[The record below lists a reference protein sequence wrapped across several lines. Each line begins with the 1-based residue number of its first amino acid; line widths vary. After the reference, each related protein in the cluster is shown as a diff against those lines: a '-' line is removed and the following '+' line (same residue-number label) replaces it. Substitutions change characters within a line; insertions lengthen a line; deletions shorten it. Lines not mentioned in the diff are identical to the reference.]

1 MLKNLNRA
9 ALIRWALFDGNNKPR
24 LTNDG
29 ALVVETEPH
38 TGRSPNAKFIVKD
51 PVTENLVDWDNNQSI
66 TEEEFE
72 EHERRFMEHISDRVL
87 YEQDLYAGFDPEH
100 RLPVR
105 IRTSKAWHSLFAR
118 NMFFHPKQ
126 DEIKSFEPEFE
137 VYSVLEASKEPRVY
151 ISFEKKLIL
160 ISGTDYAGE
169 IKKSVFTVLN
179 FLLPQKGV
187 LPMHCSV
194 NVNPVGPT
202 STIFFGL
209 SGTGKTTLSSDEGTF
224 LVGDDEH
231 GWSDSSLFNFE
242 GGCYAKTVR
251 LSEKA
256 EPLIYK
262 ACHRFGTILENVATQ
277 DGQIDF
283 DDTRITENTRASYPL
298 EFIDNTWGEP
308 WCDHPTNII
317 MLTCDAYGVLP
328 PVARLDP
335 DKAVEQFLLGY
346 TAKVAGTEKGI
357 TKPEPTFSYCF
368 GSPFMPLRPKQYAAL
383 LRDKIKKHN
392 VNCWLV
398 NTGWTGGPYGEGSR
412 ISIELTRKIVKGI
425 QSGAFNSDECKY
437 EKHLYTNFE
446 IPVLP
451 GYISQ
456 EVLFPEKGW
465 SSVEDYKKSARALM
479 SKFINRLKT
488 MTL

>member
-1 MLKNLNRA
+1 MKNLNRA
-9 ALIRWALFDGNNKPR
+9 ALVKWALLKGNNKPR

-29 ALVVETEPH
+29 ALVVETAPH
-38 TGRSPNAKFIVKD
+38 TGRSPDAKFIVKD
-51 PVTENLVDWDNNQSI
+51 SITDELVDWDNNQSI

-72 EHERRFMEHISDRVL
+72 KHEKLFMEHISFRVL

-100 RLPVR
+100 QLPVR
-105 IRTSKAWHSLFAR
+105 IHTSKAWHSLFAR
-118 NMFFHPKQ
+118 NMFFHPKW
-126 DEIKSFEPEFE
+126 DDIDSFEPEFN
-137 VYSVLEASKEPRVY
+137 VYSVPSASTKPTVY
-151 ISFEKKLIL
+151 ISFKKKLIL

-194 NVNPVGPT
+194 NVDPNGPT

-251 LSEKA
+251 LSEEE
-256 EPLIYK
+256 EPLIYE
-262 ACHRFGTILENVATQ
+262 ACHQFGTILENVVTQ
-277 DGQIDF
+277 DGQVDF

-308 WCDHPTNII
+308 WCDHPNNII

-425 QSGAFNSDECKY
+425 QSGAFNGDKCKY

-451 GYISQ
+451 GYIPQ

-465 SSVEDYKKSARALM
+465 PSLDDYKKNARTLM